1 MATPRRGGWT
11 PLDPEVPPYTRA
23 LTERLRESCLRAG
36 RPSFR
41 QLRMRSTSSGGV
53 TLTLAT
59 LSRVFTPDPSATD
72 QRSLPEWVYYETLLE
87 LLGVDAAP
95 FRELWERAQREWRL
109 REKATPEAP
118 AEPCTA
124 DVPESR
130 AEPSGVAGSSGSPR
144 ARESGADVAPAAA
157 GEDPEGAPGGGVGL
171 EEDSAESDEVAPVE
185 RLPESPARGKTLRYS
200 FRPAILLV
208 LVLLFGGGAG
218 VLAVLPDERSL
229 PERAEESVRD
239 SRRTSAVTRQ
249 SDGSSPYET
258 ECADP
263 TRVRVFYSHLYRD
276 WPRQNEPTTA
286 VVRLHYSPTCRTVWA
301 VLEDAAPGSVATLRR
316 ESDGAELSCT
326 AGANG
331 SCITPQLDDAGHRSF
346 AEAHGD
352 GTYARTRSF

>member
-1 MATPRRGGWT
+1 M
-11 PLDPEVPPYTRA
+11 DPEVPPYTRA
-23 LTERLRESCLRAG
+23 LTARLRESCRRAG

-41 QLRMRSTSSGGV
+41 QLRVRSTSSGGV

-72 QRSLPEWVYYETLLE
+72 QRSLPEWIYYETLLE

-109 REKATPEAP
+109 RGRTTPEV
-118 AEPCTA
+118 C
-124 DVPESR
+124 
-130 AEPSGVAGSSGSPR
+130 AEPSGVADSSEVPR
-144 ARESGADVAPAAA
+144 ARESDAEVAPVVA
-157 GEDPEGAPGGGVGL
+157 GEGGAR
-171 EEDSAESDEVAPVE
+171 EADCAEPAEAAPVE
-185 RLPESPARGKTLRYS
+185 RLPEPPARRRTFRYS

-208 LVLLFGGGAG
+208 LVLLFGSGAG
-218 VLAVLPDERSL
+218 AVLVVLPGERYL
-229 PERAEESVRD
+229 PERAEESVRG
-239 SRRTSAVTRQ
+239 SRQASTVTRQ

-263 TRVRVFYSHLYRD
+263 TRMRVFYSHLYRD
-276 WPRQNEPTTA
+276 WPRQNEPATA

-331 SCITPQLDDAGHRSF
+331 SCITSQLDDAGHRSY
-346 AEAHGD
+346 AEARGD
-352 GTYARTRSF
+352 GAYARTRSF

>member
-1 MATPRRGGWT
+1 M
-11 PLDPEVPPYTRA
+11 DPEVPPYTRA
-23 LTERLRESCLRAG
+23 LTERLRESCQRAG

-41 QLRMRSTSSGGV
+41 QLRVRSTSSGGV

-87 LLGVDAAP
+87 LLGVEAAP
-95 FRELWERAQREWRL
+95 FRELWERAQHEWRI
-109 REKATPEAP
+109 REKTTPEVA
-118 AEPCTA
+118 A
-124 DVPESR
+124 D
-130 AEPSGVAGSSGSPR
+130 PSGVADSPGVPAQE
-144 ARESGADVAPAAA
+144 AREADAEVAPAVG
-157 GEDPEGAPGGGVGL
+157 GEDPAGARGDGAAR
-171 EEDSAESDEVAPVE
+171 EEESAEPVEVASVE
-185 RLPESPARGKTLRYS
+185 RLPEAPDRGRTFRYS

-208 LVLLFGGGAG
+208 LALLFGGGVG
-218 VLAVLPDERSL
+218 VVFVVFPDERSL
-229 PERAEESVRD
+229 PERAEESVRG
-239 SRRTSAVTRQ
+239 SRQASTVTRQ

-263 TRVRVFYSHLYRD
+263 TRMRVFYSHLYRD
-276 WPRQNEPTTA
+276 WPRQEEPTTA

-331 SCITPQLDDAGHRSF
+331 SCITSQLDDAGHRSY
-346 AEAHGD
+346 AEARGS
-352 GTYARTRSF
+352 GAYARTRSF